1 MTYTKPP
8 DARCHSL
15 ITSPVWGTE
24 QDIRVTPHLAMLHFH
39 PLNLFMLLMATCLE
53 HNQLPGGPQSQSKR
67 QEPDHPI
74 VPPPEHWDNLSK
86 LCYVK
91 GGKEHSTFPEI
102 TRTTQRPLLNLAES
116 ERNLLKKACQFA
128 SEFLRNC
135 NAKRLTEIKRF
146 ACRT

>member
-8 DARCHSL
+8 DARRHSL
-15 ITSPVWGTE
+15 S
-24 QDIRVTPHLAMLHFH
+24 QPHYIASMGNGAGYKSHSSSGHVAFSSTKLVHAVDGH
-39 PLNLFMLLMATCLE
+39 
-53 HNQLPGGPQSQSKR
+53 LPGGPQSQSKR
-67 QEPDHPI
+67 QDPDHPI

-91 GGKEHSTFPEI
+91 GGKEHSTFPEV
-102 TRTTQRPLLNLAES
+102 TRTTQRPLLNPAEL

-135 NAKRLTEIKRF
+135 NAKRLTELKRF